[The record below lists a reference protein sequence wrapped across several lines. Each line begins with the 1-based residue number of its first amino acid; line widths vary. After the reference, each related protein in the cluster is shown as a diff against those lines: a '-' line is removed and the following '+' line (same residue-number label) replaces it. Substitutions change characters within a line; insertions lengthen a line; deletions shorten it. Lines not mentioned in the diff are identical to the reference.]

1 MRFLWGLA
9 VAGAL
14 AQGLPDLAVT
24 RLIGVPRDAVPSP
37 QAAQPA
43 PALGP
48 LPVTQLDDQIR
59 ADLDGPRRVSLT
71 VSRPM
76 ALRDL
81 LLLLVNGT
89 PLSLVADEGVSGE
102 FVGDLKDLSMRQAL
116 EAVLFPRGLD
126 YDVEATLIRVFPR
139 RAATRL
145 FDVNYVN
152 VRRTWRRGVRSAIS
166 ADGDRGGLPST
177 TLVPGTA
184 GAAGAAELSAS
195 VESDPLDELAKG
207 VQALLSESGRMHM
220 DRTAGLVQVTDFS
233 ERLEQV
239 AVYVEAVQLRASRQV
254 RLEGRVFEVALNAG
268 ATAIDWKAVA
278 ARSAAAT
285 LSSGGRAAAGLT
297 VDVDALLKA
306 IAEQGTIAMIAAPQV
321 VALNNEPAVMR
332 VGTQSVSFESASA
345 IAAYGSRTRESRP
358 TPLLEGLTLT
368 VTAQIASDGIVQLN
382 VSPSYAARRSQV
394 KGPDGA
400 SFPVLRIGEADT
412 TARVRDGETIVLSG
426 FLDDRDT
433 TKPNPGLSGLFG
445 AQTHATTKSELVI
458 LLTPTVVA
466 PGAPAVAGV
475 SR

>member
-239 AVYVEAVQLRASRQV
+239 TAEPRLVRAVQPHV
-254 RLEGRVFEVALNAG
+254 
-268 ATAIDWKAVA
+268 AIDDDQLDGLGH
-278 ARSAAAT
+278 
-285 LSSGGRAAAGLT
+285 LSQHLQQAG
-297 VDVDALLKA
+297 
-306 IAEQGTIAMIAAPQV
+306 
-321 VALNNEPAVMR
+321 
-332 VGTQSVSFESASA
+332 
-345 IAAYGSRTRESRP
+345 
-358 TPLLEGLTLT
+358 
-368 VTAQIASDGIVQLN
+368 
-382 VSPSYAARRSQV
+382 
-394 KGPDGA
+394 
-400 SFPVLRIGEADT
+400 
-412 TARVRDGETIVLSG
+412 
-426 FLDDRDT
+426 
-433 TKPNPGLSGLFG
+433 
-445 AQTHATTKSELVI
+445 
-458 LLTPTVVA
+458 
-466 PGAPAVAGV
+466 
-475 SR
+475 